1 MLRRFVIS
9 LSALRSDGEDLGIV
23 AQVYANQTLYL
34 SRLDLGIVAQV
45 YANQTLYLS
54 RLGICHP
61 VAWQLFSRC
70 RQPGLSIS
78 RCPPVDLMRC

>member
-1 MLRRFVIS
+1 MLRRFVIG
-9 LSALRSDGEDLGIV
+9 LLALRSDGEDLGIV

-34 SRLDLGIVAQV
+34 L
-45 YANQTLYLS
+45 
-54 RLGICHP
+54 RLGIRHP